1 MTTKAIQRFDAYL
14 AQAKLEKKIHQQ
26 EGVEW
31 CLKKEFDEV
40 PSIEGVKGGIIADEM
55 GLGKTIV
62 MSGLIVSNFV
72 KHTLIVLPLALIDQ
86 WTSVF
91 ATTMNHV
98 PMVYHGAAKQLI
110 GAEELA
116 KAPIVITTYGHLAM
130 RSTSE
135 DAPNLITLQQ
145 WDRVIFDE
153 AHHLRNMNTR
163 VHMGALDLKSKVK
176 WMVTGTPVQ
185 NRFSDFQALCVV
197 MGLSSKYATSLD
209 NVPEIV
215 QHYMLRRRKD
225 EVGLELPKLE
235 RHMEVVEWENSA
247 EKQLAEDMHS
257 LLQFSNVNKRNVD
270 SHITGLDNEI
280 LATLIRARQLCIYP
294 NLLAPH
300 AEKLVQMGVFEDK
313 TACHAALSHSS
324 KMNAVEK
331 AIANRKDNQRGKLIF
346 CHYRSEIDELAR
358 RLKDHKMNVE
368 TFDGRTTHNQR
379 AEILNGTCDALI
391 LQIQTGCEGLNLQ
404 QFSEIYF
411 VSPHW
416 NPAVEDQAV
425 ARCHR
430 IGQTVPIDVFRFQME
445 GFDDDQS
452 SISLDIHSGNVQ
464 HTKRQT
470 SQALEDEVET
480 AKTGKVRRIKPVFTD
495 MDELKG
501 VAKHKKTKEGYLKDG
516 YVVDENDE
524 DTDSDM

>member
-1 MTTKAIQRFDAYL
+1 MTTKAMQRFDAYL
-14 AQAKLEKKIHQQ
+14 AQAKLEKKIHQE
-26 EGVEW
+26 EGVRW
-31 CLKKEFDEV
+31 CLKKEFGEA
-40 PSIEGVKGGIIADEM
+40 PAIEGVRGGIIADEM

-72 KHTLIVLPLALIDQ
+72 KHTLIVLPLALLDQ
-86 WTSVF
+86 WTNVF
-91 ATTMNHV
+91 INTMHHE
-98 PMVYHGAAKQLI
+98 PMVYHGTTKLGI
-110 GAEELA
+110 TAEDMA

-130 RSTSE
+130 RPTSVE
-135 DAPNLITLQQ
+135 EPNLLTQQQ

-163 VHMGALDLKSKVK
+163 VHIGALDLKAGVK

-185 NRFSDFQALCVV
+185 NRFSDFQALCMA

-215 QHYMLRRRKD
+215 KHYMLRRRKED
-225 EVGLELPKLE
+225 VGLQLPQLY
-235 RHMEVVEWENSA
+235 RHMELVQWEDKA
-247 EKQLAEDMHS
+247 EKQMAEDMHS

-270 SHITGLDNEI
+270 SHIAGLDSEI

-294 NLLAPH
+294 QLLAPH
-300 AEKLVQMGVFEDK
+300 AEKLVQMGVFED
-313 TACHAALSHSS
+313 TAACKAALSHSS

-331 AIANRKDNQRGKLIF
+331 VISERKDNNRGKLIF

-358 RLKDHKMNVE
+358 RLKDMKMQVE
-368 TFDGRTTHNQR
+368 TFDGRTTHTQR
-379 AEILNGTCDALI
+379 AEILSGSCDALI

-416 NPAVEDQAV
+416 NPAIEDQAV

-430 IGQTVPIDVFRFQME
+430 IGQTEPIDVFRFQMQ
-445 GFDDDQS
+445 GFDEDQR

-464 HTKRQT
+464 QTKRKT
-470 SQALEDEVET
+470 SKALDDEAEAVR
-480 AKTGKVRRIKPVFTD
+480 TGKKKRIKPMFTD
-495 MDELKG
+495 KDELKK
-501 VAKHKKTKEGYLKDG
+501 VAKSQKTKEGYLKDG
-516 YVVDENDE
+516 FVMESN
-524 DTDSDM
+524 